1 MKPKY
6 FLMVICILLGVNI
19 YILIAFQQ
27 YKKNTAIQLN
37 SLLEGTDDLMSYH
50 TNMVADIENCNV
62 HLKDIIVKD
71 SLNKPL
77 HLSDFFKNGQ
87 KAIILCRFSETNC
100 ESCIN
105 YSIKTLLRWSNMIG
119 KENILFLVTYRN
131 NKLFNRQKILYGIDT
146 LNTMNTKEFQ
156 LFTEELGYPYYVI
169 IDSTL
174 QVLKTFI
181 PNKGTPLIDNEYL
194 DLISKQ
200 LFCRIK

>member
-1 MKPKY
+1 
-6 FLMVICILLGVNI
+6 MVICILLGVNI

-50 TNMVADIENCNV
+50 TN
-62 HLKDIIVKD
+62 
-71 SLNKPL
+71 
-77 HLSDFFKNGQ
+77 
-87 KAIILCRFSETNC
+87 
-100 ESCIN
+100 
-105 YSIKTLLRWSNMIG
+105 
-119 KENILFLVTYRN
+119 
-131 NKLFNRQKILYGIDT
+131 
-146 LNTMNTKEFQ
+146 
-156 LFTEELGYPYYVI
+156 
-169 IDSTL
+169 L